1 MAEIKK
7 VNKKII
13 NDPLYSAVIRFL
25 KKRIQDLEANGPE
38 EELELARQRYT
49 GIIAGDLTIEN
60 PVSFPDG
67 HVRVCF
73 VSRKTGFAR
82 VDVDI
87 DRVTIREVLT
97 DFKVKTVEV
106 DTLEDLVAY
115 VRAHKTETEPTLF
128 DMKWRNTFGIKVTQ
142 ADAKTTKGPQKALG
156 DMFFSSYVI
165 HRQSETF
172 LDPVTLESGT
182 VDISDMGIS
191 PVALPLFI
199 HELLVEEVNI
209 PELRTNLPP
218 DFNGRRGEQFKIPMT
233 IWFGDDDITLTAGV
247 ELSTAQ
253 GYTNPKRSDDLL
265 YLEGQVIYGTAD
277 REVRDDIIVRVTHI
291 YNGREVKKTF
301 RMTAIIA
308 PDAVQDL
315 TFVVNPETVEGAQG
329 DRVEFNVTGYFK
341 GAVVEFP
348 VPPAQFEGLENWG
361 LLKYVRTNA
370 DKSMT
375 YGGVI
380 NGTLLPGQE
389 RDGTLYSC
397 EFEHV
402 DAGISHKAKAYLN
415 VIMLAAETA
424 PQFVITKL
432 TDSIM
437 GYKGDKGKII
447 VEARYGNID
456 LTVNQLNVKTGP
468 RGPKKLINFDQIYDD
483 HIAYTLLEDSGTD
496 GLTVDDIWQELFAY
510 ITPGGVRKNITR
522 DMRVYVKR
530 DSVVVLNPTPAVE
543 KTVTKYQKG
552 GLPFT
557 VLVNGVNKTAE
568 IINVKVTEPKNQIR
582 VIDTKNNTW
591 QCLATEAKDTKT
603 TATWEFEV
611 EYDGSWHKHTYAQPF
626 LVKAWMGKE
635 VVAIPGEMSVTGDNH
650 ASSTFSFTL
659 YRDDKVISN
668 RCIRYP
674 ADDQIPSNIT
684 IQSVVPIAQ
693 TELVRISYSR
703 DIPGQETGRI
713 AVTDQTIASPTADQI
728 AWIDI
733 TTDITQAR
741 ILELVSK
748 DDGGKT
754 NVDVAFTTEIK
765 LNFAG
770 QPITLKDPNLTFA
783 LEEKSPFRLTDS
795 TEDTITLITNRY
807 EKPGTESR
815 KNINIDFEY
824 NDNGNKVKLRVG
836 IQETIV
842 YPAIQVFNDE
852 PVIEAHIW
860 DSKKFKIRLISGIR
874 DFADNVTKVEIVG
887 EKNKYI
893 SVDNSLGWTCFY
905 AEKTR
910 TEGVIVPLKIT
921 YRYGTETLES
931 DVVLVDTLFNVDEWD
946 GITFAGFWEP
956 ESFSVKSGEKVEAVA
971 NFQYLG
977 EKPVEGVTWDKSS
990 SIIPDFVIVDKV
1002 EWVAGKGYVI
1012 SMTTTRGGTGPVNL
1026 IFVSPDGKARTTV
1039 AIAAEVEWPEAL
1051 NIVSQDQSI
1060 RGYHTDD
1067 VPFNLVLNYHG
1078 TPVPLNDP
1086 KLTVVMTSGTGN
1098 PITLKEKQETAFLLT
1113 LVKGGEMGKDY
1124 TYSVNFKLTYD
1135 AGVKTGNQD
1144 ITLPAVIRVPEVK
1157 VGSNPVETV
1166 KIWDTGEF
1174 KITLVDERGKQ
1185 IAITSYAARGTG
1197 TNAKFVAPKNW
1208 EITNAST
1215 TAMLEGKIPLSLGFN
1230 IGGNPYKLD
1239 ADVKFN
1245 ISSWDGKTFKA
1256 STDTEEIF
1264 GDAGD
1269 SEELAFK
1276 FEYMGKPITGA
1287 TLDKQ
1292 RSTIPDNIIIGDLT
1306 EDGKLRYTLKGNG
1319 RGVMNLLF
1327 VRPGATG
1334 TVANVDTSAVSMVVN
1349 SRSTTDVLT
1358 LVSHDDKA
1366 IGNWRQL
1373 TDYGFIIKYGEK
1385 QLDLTTPGLS
1395 YKLKEGD
1402 RANVSLGGVKPG
1414 NRINLTPLA
1423 SDGPSTVKDFANT
1436 IIVTF
1441 DLGQGAIKTLEVP
1454 LVTEITTGEATIV
1467 DGGLISVKLWDVGTF
1482 DHKVKIDGIII
1493 SDITTIVPNP
1503 QSKYLASKPPK
1514 GFEVIAAEPTTSTQT
1529 VPVDITYQLDGKP
1542 YVIKGEQKLTITGS
1556 TQLRFYVNVSPDTL
1570 ESSIDVEKV
1579 LTGYPVFKGQPAPS
1593 SKFMQ
1598 TKSTIPADVTLVSLA
1613 TNGNTHLLT
1622 FKSAKPGLYDMDLVW
1637 HSPEAG
1643 DNPDPSD
1650 VYTVSIQFKVLSE
1663 NPMLEVKYRQ
1673 PKIADGV
1680 NNLTGQMELQ
1690 LTFGG
1695 APIATNDP
1703 KLSISKKSGVKDN
1716 IFNLIGGNTV
1726 NSIGYRL
1733 AGVLQPGKTVEAKDF
1748 LLLRYNYGGVESN
1761 TVELEIPIDYTNGP
1775 VIAQAI
1781 PTIGGVIW
1789 NKYTISPKFTCDGID
1804 ISEGY
1809 IRGAP
1814 VDSPHKYMTLEYKT
1828 VEIYNAPVPPEP
1840 AYDGVVDIQYEG
1852 TNRGYTWTTTGT
1864 LGLKVAQWDGL
1875 TFKGTITPTSKLDA
1889 VVGDSISYQIEATY
1903 KGQFVSTTIEI
1914 NELKSDMKGIYGIES
1929 ILPVPGK
1936 WTKIDGKVTKVGE
1949 ETIQFYV
1956 MRPGAPTTGQ
1966 VLNVDYMILETK
1978 IKSKAKELKAIVTG
1992 TYSGGNGE
2000 LVWIGLN
2007 VTNGSESIR
2016 TDNPALEIALGDE
2029 TVLKPTGKRTNT
2041 AFECLVT
2048 GELHGDPNPRVKD
2061 ILGKFKYTET
2071 GTGLVTTTETPFK
2084 FNLIRPSDYPI
2095 LSILESPIV
2104 NTATQFRVIGRDRY
2118 KVMSGTA
2125 DITAKAVFV
2134 DISSSEWVRPC
2145 PEMVDGW
2152 WMFWKLPKAGQPA
2165 ENTNINVTIKVPYR
2179 DTEVTLSVVQPI
2191 RAMAATASTVYSSI
2205 TTVPTTIPMSK
2216 IGDKAIISLDVTVRG
2231 IPKWTAG
2238 WAWLTSAWYNDYVK
2252 ITNRST
2258 VDAKNIVELTCVK
2271 DFPTDDKVKEIH
2283 IYYNDTYHAD
2293 EIPKDGKG
2301 DPDLTSIN
2309 NRDSV
2314 VTVMTDFVVT
2324 ATPVSGK
2331 VWDKF
2336 ALNKAVTVKVN
2347 GVSTT
2352 VDLISIDSP
2361 EAQLAV
2367 LDKANFQIVKGKPA
2381 GETFTAKFNMDYKG
2395 YKFSQDVQVTTAPY
2409 NNDNFKVEPVG
2420 GEIVMRLE
2428 RYPNGTIKGLT
2439 THQFKSTYKGNPQPS
2454 GKTLLDG
2461 NKSTTR
2467 PIMSFSGLAS
2477 DTNGSLVT
2485 NWGYETTTGKQT
2497 ADIVFY
2503 NLNLSDITKQ
2513 EVLGEGKFIVTMPVV
2528 AYWPDTLYV
2537 DSHSP
2542 EVHGK
2547 RGDIVMID
2555 IDLRLGNTRLDLNHK
2570 SLSYR
2575 INDTKVRIAAGKS
2588 TATQLAVEYLYD
2600 NDGPEWSVDIP
2611 IEITYDDAT
2620 AHSQITMN
2628 QKFIFNEGANPT
2640 GLVVS
2645 SIISPKTGQYGYSL
2659 NLPFKLTLNGK
2670 PVEAAEIKTISGDG
2684 KVNGNTVV
2692 VCGTM
2697 EDITGSGNKDTR
2709 FAWYAINPIKGQ
2721 APVVP
2726 TIFKV
2731 VVTRNGR
2738 DYTVENVN
2746 VNITV
2751 DATTW
2756 NGHEFYGFQDPMDIK
2771 GVVGTTGT
2779 FKITAYRKGLPTKG
2793 LYYWGGNSPTEG
2805 SWGAG
2810 SMLLTKPVRSTE
2822 DPADWL
2828 IPASYVKVKAESNLN
2843 NGFNEVPNGGQA
2855 EGISMFWIRGFSF
2868 DIRADVV
2875 TLTSTTKKISGKK
2888 GDRAE
2893 INMVAQRGWTD
2904 LDLTSDDIKI
2914 NIGRGDL
2921 LTLVEK
2927 KKDSIIVEFAKEITT
2942 GAENVYVK
2950 FSVTQVSSNK
2960 TSNEIEV
2967 QLLQTSTEP
2976 VPTISDVQVVD
2987 CVIYDEGLPP
2997 FKVKTSTGV
3006 DITDSVRIQSIMHAG
3021 GTKQYLEVIESNTK
3035 WRIKN
3040 ADIPGPTKEQYDFT
3054 FTAVANGVTFN
3065 MSQRVLFNIAA
3076 YDGKDIV
3083 IEGLEDSYIGLNGE
3097 DGKFTYQPYYLGK
3110 PAAGKVTLD
3119 TGRSDWKG
3127 LITILGQTHDEATNT
3142 TTVTYRPLK
3151 SDYSENVVMQ
3161 FRPVG
3166 NTGSVVNKDYVNITR
3181 HFTIEDP
3188 KLVVVGSPNGPF
3200 RGPLN
3205 SMHFIAFTIKRRG
3218 IIYPA
3223 NDPRVT
3229 VGYAGGTSNRTM
3241 KEMAKTDKG
3250 IWYAIS
3256 NGTAPGNIN
3265 DIFFTVE
3272 GERVTVRFEFVRTS
3286 DTGAVTYN
3294 FTPLTEIIPGEK
3306 NTASIRVKDGSG
3318 YGTLSLL
3325 GVTITRDPWSNGN
3338 AVIDHGEWSRVGL
3351 QQDTFQIPMD
3361 NGHTGTGFRVGG
3373 VVIDEKGA
3381 AYVLNES
3388 IYPVPQSP
3396 IITAATPTTI
3406 SNING
3411 VKTTVSVTMKQKRF
3425 NRVVTDLVGATF
3437 SNIKVVAN
3445 GRLIG
3450 EPVANATPGTYDF
3463 VLEGVGTEG
3472 NVQVNGSIIHESVT
3486 YPFSFVVRAEAP
3498 PRPDTEITA
3507 KLVGDGILTPNEF
3520 QDVMFDLTDQHDTPI
3535 EGATKVQMTIKGSRN
3550 SVLGTYS
3557 NTVSPVEGAPGRYK
3571 LSLTAAH
3578 RDGTI
3583 DITMT
3588 VNYQNFDYVLNKMTV
3603 TNPGAPVRLV
3613 KDTSGLVSNYWQP
3626 VKFHFVQDRRNEP
3639 NHVIVGKSVTITPVQ
3654 AIGADAVVADG
3665 DKWNTKL
3672 KATGAVASKA
3682 IAKFSIVESVNSL
3695 DELYE
3700 TTPVNTEFDV
3710 VSALDLK
3717 LEKFTPEAEA
3727 LVGEFV
3733 PFDYVITS
3741 GGVDVSS
3748 QVSAVSIYEGA
3759 SPVLHIE
3766 SRNGKWG
3773 VVDTAGSTSGN
3784 IVKNM
3789 VIEFWVTTTNGQVG
3803 RVTGPFKLT
3812 VIKNNQMDFKVRVIQ
3827 PESIHVKHGDKG
3839 VMEFVFMYRG
3849 QYLTD
3854 LTDVTIVNETK
3865 PAGFSTAGLTWTPV
3879 GATRPWAAVGIQDE
3893 KAWNFGIKY
3902 TPKGY
3907 NSTENVGFW
3916 TSVANNLKLKA
3927 GSYGEPIN
3935 GTVGTAVIAKAK
3947 FIWNGLE
3954 LATNE
3959 GVTYTIDDTTNF
3971 DLIGA
3976 ANDGANIRPKTAG
3989 KFTLKITGTRGGAS
4003 DSWTVEVTTVAPPAL
4018 ELNDNFATKGNGD
4031 EFNPLTLNQSV
4042 VLTNE

>member
-25 KKRIQDLEANGPE
+25 KKRIQVLEANGPE

-106 DTLEDLVAY
+106 DTLDDLVAY

-182 VDISDMGIS
+182 VDVSDMGIS

-199 HELLVEEVNI
+199 HELLVEEVDI

-233 IWFGDDDITLTAGV
+233 IWFGNEDITLTAGV

-341 GAVVEFP
+341 GDVVEFP

-557 VLVNGVNKTAE
+557 VLVNGVNKTAD

-582 VIDTKNNTW
+582 VIDSKNNTW
-591 QCLATEAKDTKT
+591 QCLATEAKDAKT

-684 IQSVVPIAQ
+684 IQSVVPVSQ
-693 TELVRISYSR
+693 TEFVRINYSR
-703 DIPGQETGRI
+703 DIPGQESGRI

-748 DDGGKT
+748 KDDGKT

-783 LEEKSPFRLTDS
+783 LEDKSPFRLTGS

-824 NDNGNKVKLRVG
+824 NDNGKKVRLRVG

-860 DSKKFKIRLISGIR
+860 DNKKFKIRLISGIR
-874 DFADNVTKVEIVG
+874 DFANNVTKVEIVG

-956 ESFSVKSGEKVEAVA
+956 ESFSVKSGEKVEVVA

-977 EKPVEGVTWDKSS
+977 EKPVEGVTWDKTA

-1098 PITLKEKQETAFLLT
+1098 PITLKEKQETAFLVT

-1135 AGVKTGNQD
+1135 AGAKTGNQD
-1144 ITLPAVIRVPEVK
+1144 ITLPAIIRVPEVK

-1174 KITLVDERGKQ
+1174 KITLVDERSKQ

-1239 ADVKFN
+1239 ADVKYN

-1385 QLDLTTPGLS
+1385 QLDLTTPGLT

-1402 RANVSLGGVKPG
+1402 RANVSLGGAKPG

-1493 SDITTIVPNP
+1493 GEITTIIPNP

-1514 GFEVIAAEPTTSTQT
+1514 GFEVIAAEPTTTTQT

-1556 TQLRFYVNVSPDTL
+1556 TQLRFYVNVSPANF
-1570 ESSIDVEKV
+1570 EGVIDIEKV
-1579 LTGYPVFKGQPAPS
+1579 LTASPIFKGKPAGS
-1593 SKFMQ
+1593 NSKF
-1598 TKSTIPADVTLVSLA
+1598 KKDLSTIPADVTLVSA
-1613 TNGNTHLLT
+1613 AVNGENHLLT
-1622 FKSAKPGLYDMDLVW
+1622 FKAVKPGLYDMDLVW
-1637 HSPEAG
+1637 HSPEAT
-1643 DNPDPSD
+1643 DTPDPKD
-1650 VYTVSIQFKVLSE
+1650 VYTASVQFKVMSE

-1673 PKIADGV
+1673 PKISDGV
-1680 NNLTGQMELQ
+1680 HNATGDMELQ

-1695 APIATNDP
+1695 VPIATNDP

-1716 IFNLIGGNTV
+1716 IFTLTGNNTA
-1726 NSIGYRL
+1726 NSISYRL
-1733 AGVLQPGKTVEAKDF
+1733 EGILQPGKTVEAKDF
-1748 LLLRYNYGGVESN
+1748 LLLRYTYGGTESN

-1775 VIAQAI
+1775 VIASAQAI
-1781 PTIGGVIW
+1781 DSSIWKTGNINPT
-1789 NKYTISPKFTCDGID
+1789 FTCDGIN
-1804 ISEGY
+1804 ISDGY
-1809 IRGAP
+1809 IRANT
-1814 VDSPHKYMTLEYKT
+1814 VDQPHPYLKIQDKSW
-1828 VEIYNAPVPPEP
+1828 EIYNAPIKPEP
-1840 AYDGVVDIQYEG
+1840 AYDKAIQVEYEG
-1852 TNRGYTWTTTGT
+1852 TNRGYTWKTTGS
-1864 LGLKVAQWDGL
+1864 LALKVAQWDGL

-1889 VVGDSISYQIEATY
+1889 VVGDAISYQIEATY

-1956 MRPGAPTTGQ
+1956 MRPGAPTTNQ

-1978 IKSKAKELKAIVTG
+1978 IKSKAKELKAVVTG

-2016 TDNPALEIALGDE
+2016 TDNPALEITLGDE

-2048 GELHGDPNPRVKD
+2048 GEVHNEATPRVKD

-2071 GTGLVTTTETPFK
+2071 GTGTVTTTETPFK
-2084 FNLIRPSDYPI
+2084 FNLTRPADYPV
-2095 LSILESPIV
+2095 LTMLENPIV
-2104 NTATQFRVIGRDRY
+2104 NPNSQFRIIGRDKY
-2118 KVMSGTA
+2118 KVMSGGT
-2125 DITAKAVFV
+2125 DITTKAEFV
-2134 DISSSEWVRPC
+2134 KLGGKGLHWVAPC
-2145 PEMVDGW
+2145 PEGVNGW
-2152 WMFWKLPKAGQPA
+2152 WMFWRAPKPTEVA
-2165 ENTNINVTIKVPYR
+2165 ENTEIFIYVNVPYR
-2179 DTEVTLSVVQPI
+2179 DGVVELSVVQPI
-2191 RAMAATASTVYSSI
+2191 RIMPLSATTKHSTIV
-2205 TTVPTTIPMSK
+2205 TTPTVIPMNK
-2216 IGDKAIISLDVTVRG
+2216 VGDKAIVDLDVTVRG

-2238 WAWLTSAWYNDYVK
+2238 WAWLTPSWYNEYVN
-2252 ITNRST
+2252 ITSRTAVDGKNR
-2258 VDAKNIVELTCVK
+2258 VELTCVK

-2283 IYYNDTYHAD
+2283 IYYNDSYHAD
-2293 EIPKDGKG
+2293 EYPKDENGANDQTG
-2301 DPDLTSIN
+2301 IN
-2309 NRDSV
+2309 NTDSV

-2361 EAQLAV
+2361 EAQLTV

-2542 EVHGK
+2542 EVRGK

-2570 SLSYR
+2570 SLSYK

-2600 NDGPEWSVDIP
+2600 NDGPEWSVNIP
-2611 IEITYDDAT
+2611 IEITYDDAV
-2620 AHSQITMN
+2620 AHSQITMG
-2628 QKFIFNEGANPT
+2628 QMFIFNEGAMPT

-2645 SIISPKTGQYGYSL
+2645 NIISPKTGQYGYSL

-2684 KVNGNTVV
+2684 KVGATTVV

-2756 NGHEFYGFQDPMDIK
+2756 NGHEFYGFQDPLDIK
-2771 GVVGTTGT
+2771 GVAGTTGT

-2793 LYYWGGNSPTEG
+2793 LYYWGSNSPTEV

-2810 SMLLTKPVRSTE
+2810 AMLLGKPVRSTE
-2822 DPADWL
+2822 DPADWI
-2828 IPASYVKVKAESNLN
+2828 IPATYVKVKAESNLN
-2843 NGFNEVPNGGQA
+2843 NGFNEVPSGGSF
-2855 EGISMFWIRGFSF
+2855 EGTSMFWIRNFSF

-2904 LDLTSDDIKI
+2904 LDLTSDDIKV

-2921 LTLVEK
+2921 VTLVEK

-2942 GAENVYVK
+2942 GTENVYVK

-2997 FKVKTSTGV
+2997 FKVKTSAGV
-3006 DITDSVRIQSIMHAG
+3006 DVTDSVRIQSITHSG
-3021 GTKQYLEVIESNTK
+3021 GTKQYLEVIDSNTK
-3035 WRIKN
+3035 WRVKN

-3065 MSQRVLFNIAA
+3065 MNQRVLFNIAA

-3083 IEGLEDSYIGLNGE
+3083 IEGLADNFVGFNGE
-3097 DGKFTYQPYYLGK
+3097 NGEFTYKPYYLGK
-3110 PAAGKVTLD
+3110 PAVGKVLLD
-3119 TGRSDWKG
+3119 TARSDWKG
-3127 LITILGQTHDEATNT
+3127 LITILTQTHDEATNT

-3151 SDYSENVVMQ
+3151 TNYSENVVMQ
-3161 FRPVG
+3161 FRPTG
-3166 NTGSVVNKDYVNITR
+3166 NTGNVVNKDYVNYTR
-3181 HFTIEDP
+3181 HFAIEDP
-3188 KLVVVGSPNGPF
+3188 KLTVSVDPNAGISGPIDSVSF
-3200 RGPLN
+3200 VK
-3205 SMHFIAFTIKRRG
+3205 FTIKQHG
-3218 IIYPA
+3218 EYLKA
-3223 NDPRVT
+3223 NDPGVEIYFNFATSQLNMGIAGITETGVWYKVT
-3229 VGYAGGTSNRTM
+3229 GSANATQTNP
-3241 KEMAKTDKG
+3241 
-3250 IWYAIS
+3250 I
-3256 NGTAPGNIN
+3256 
-3265 DIFFTVE
+3265 
-3272 GERVTVRFEFVRTS
+3272 TVRSKGETFTFNYECRRT
-3286 DTGAVTYN
+3286 TGTPSTYT
-3294 FTPLTEIIPGEK
+3294 FTALTEIIPGEK
-3306 NTASIRVKDGSG
+3306 NNGSIRVKDGSG
-3318 YGTLSLL
+3318 YGALSLA
-3325 GVTITRDPWSNGN
+3325 GMVVKPDPFNGN
-3338 AVIDHGEWSRVGL
+3338 ALIAKGEWSRVGL
-3351 QQDTFQIPMD
+3351 QQDTFQLPMD
-3361 NGHTGTGFRVGG
+3361 NGHTGTAITMSG
-3373 VVIDEKGA
+3373 VVVDEKGVG
-3381 AYVLNES
+3381 YLLKEGK
-3388 IYPVPQSP
+3388 YPVAQSP
-3396 IITAATPTTI
+3396 IITAATPATI
-3406 SNING
+3406 STVNG
-3411 VKTTVSVTMKQKRF
+3411 VQTTVSVTMKQKRF

-3472 NVQVNGSIIHESVT
+3472 NVQVNGNIIHENVT
-3486 YPFSFVVRAEAP
+3486 YPFSFVVRAEGP

-3520 QDVMFDLTDQHDTPI
+3520 QDVMFDLVDQHDTPI

-3557 NTVSPVEGAPGRYK
+3557 NTVSPVEGTPGRYK

-3626 VKFHFVQDRRNEP
+3626 VKFHFVQDRRNDP
-3639 NHVIVGKSVTITPVQ
+3639 NHVIVGKSVTVTPVQ
-3654 AIGADAVVADG
+3654 GIGVDTVVADG
-3665 DKWNTKL
+3665 DGWKTKL
-3672 KATGAVASKA
+3672 KATGAVGTKA
-3682 IAKFSIVESVNSL
+3682 IAKFSIAESVNSF

-3700 TTPVNTEFDV
+3700 TVPVNTEFDIQT
-3710 VSALDLK
+3710 AMDLK
-3717 LEKFTPEAEA
+3717 LEKFVSEGTA
-3727 LVGEFV
+3727 LVGEFT
-3733 PFDYVITS
+3733 PFDYLITS
-3741 GGVDVSS
+3741 SGVDVNEN
-3748 QVSAVSIYEGA
+3748 VGAVSIYQGGDA
-3759 SPVLHIE
+3759 VLSIE
-3766 SRNGKWG
+3766 NRDGKWG
-3773 VVDTAGSTSGN
+3773 VIDSAGSTTGN
-3784 IVKNM
+3784 IIKNL
-3789 VIEFWVTTTNGQVG
+3789 VIEFWVTMPNGQVG
-3803 RVTGPFKLT
+3803 RVTSPFKLT

-3839 VMEFVFMYRG
+3839 VMEFVFMYKG
-3849 QYLTD
+3849 QYLAD
-3854 LTDVTIVNETK
+3854 LTDITIVNETK

-3893 KAWNFGIKY
+3893 KPWNFGIKY

-3927 GSYGEPIN
+3927 GSYGAPIN
-3935 GTVGTAVIAKAK
+3935 GTVGTAVVAKAK

-3989 KFTLKITGTRGGAS
+3989 KFTLKITGTRGGVS
-4003 DSWTVEVTTVAPPAL
+4003 DSWTVEVTTVAPPTL